1 MVCCPPDSAAGH
13 LLRIARSQLL
23 CFASFR
29 SRQLSDRNSIW
40 MSRRILRRN
49 RMDGFCIPK
58 NVAEM
63 DFTFRQHPA
72 WAPLVSL
79 APAGYRPSRTAAPH
93 GSYTLHYFLA
103 FTCAMTA
110 MRVVIAWVYSNTGSV
125 LLTQLLH
132 ASSTGALVIFSPPRV
147 NASQEAAWYFA
158 YAILLW
164 AFVAVIAAVWGR
176 TLTRPLEPERALEAK
191 S

>member
-1 MVCCPPDSAAGH
+1 
-13 LLRIARSQLL
+13 
-23 CFASFR
+23 
-29 SRQLSDRNSIW
+29 
-40 MSRRILRRN
+40 
-49 RMDGFCIPK
+49 
-58 NVAEM
+58 
-63 DFTFRQHPA
+63 
-72 WAPLVSL
+72 
-79 APAGYRPSRTAAPH
+79 
-93 GSYTLHYFLA
+93 
-103 FTCAMTA
+103 MTA